1 MSISA
6 AKSFGSS
13 MGKEGIQWMT
23 PIFKYLTNRT
33 LPAEGNKTRA
43 VKRKSWRFSIINGI
57 LYKKSFLGPWL
68 RHTIRR
74 GKGLADWLLL
84 ANHARGRKKLNSSM
98 PNCQVHKP
106 VPKGTTSTKDK
117 PITSP

>member
-33 LPAEGNKTRA
+33 LPAEGNKARA
-43 VKRKSWRFSIINGI
+43 VKRKSW
-57 LYKKSFLGPWL
+57 